1 MGTKM
6 NTNVQS
12 FERVN
17 WPEII
22 RNYQVLDYPKAVGQI
37 LTSVV
42 PYLGMMILM
51 YFTLEFSYWWTLLLA
66 VPTAG
71 FAVRT
76 FIIFHDCGH
85 QSFFGSKNKRANDVL
100 GVITGLLTFTPY
112 HFWRRSHAKHH
123 ATVAKL
129 DQRGKGDV
137 WMMTVDEWNEA
148 NKWKKLIYRVYRNP
162 LILFTIGA
170 WLNIIVAQRIPL
182 PGMDSQD
189 KRSILLTD
197 IALLVIGVSVSLLIG
212 WKAYLLIQM
221 PVMMIASSV
230 GVWLFYVQHQF
241 PGAYWARDT
250 EWDYLTACMQGS
262 SYYRLPEILRFF
274 TGNIGFHH
282 LHHLSHLV
290 PNYHLPILFKE
301 HPELAVKP
309 ITLWDTRKLLGIRLY
324 DEAGGRYVGFP
335 D

>member
-1 MGTKM
+1 M
-6 NTNVQS
+6 NAQS
-12 FERVN
+12 YEKVN
-17 WPEII
+17 WIAII
-22 RNYQVLDYPKAVGQI
+22 KKYQIPDNRIAVGQL

-42 PYLGMMILM
+42 PYVGMMILM
-51 YFTLEFSYWWTLLLA
+51 YFTLDRSYLLTLLLA
-66 VPTAG
+66 VPAAG

-85 QSFFGSKNKRANDVL
+85 QSFFGSKNKKANDIL
-100 GVITGLLTFTPY
+100 GVITGILTFTPY

-137 WMMTVDEWNEA
+137 WMMTVDEWNDA
-148 NKWKKLIYRVYRNP
+148 NQWKKLVYRVYRNP

-170 WLNIIVAQRIPL
+170 WLNMIIAQRFPA
-182 PGMDSQD
+182 PSMDPQD
-189 KRSILLTD
+189 RRSILLTD
-197 IALLVIGVSVSLLIG
+197 LALIMIGVTVSLLIG
-212 WKAYLLIQM
+212 WQAYLLIQM

-241 PGAYWARDT
+241 PGAYWARDD
-250 EWDYLTACMQGS
+250 EWDYLKACMAGS
-262 SYYRLPEILRFF
+262 SYYQLPAILRFF
-274 TGNIGFHH
+274 TGNIGYHH

-290 PNYHLPILFKE
+290 PNYNLHLLFRD

-309 ITLWDTRKLLGIRLY
+309 ITLLDTFKLLRIRLY
-324 DEAGGRYVGFP
+324 DEAMGNYVGYP
-335 D
+335 A

>member
-1 MGTKM
+1 M
-6 NTNVQS
+6 NTYVQG
-12 FERVN
+12 FENVN
-17 WPEII
+17 WKEII
-22 RNYQVLDYPKAVGQI
+22 RKYQAPDMPKAIGQI

-42 PYLGMMILM
+42 PYIGMMILM
-51 YFTLEFSYWWTLLLA
+51 YFTLEISYWWTLLLA

-85 QSFFGSKNKRANDVL
+85 QSFFGSKSKKANDIL

-112 HFWRRSHAKHH
+112 HIWRRSHAKHH

-148 NKWKKLIYRVYRNP
+148 NKWKKLIYRAYRNP
-162 LILFTIGA
+162 LMLFTIGA
-170 WLNIIVAQRIPL
+170 WFNIIVAQRIPF
-182 PGMDSQD
+182 PGMDPQD

-197 IALLVIGVSVSLLIG
+197 IALLIIAVPISLLIG

-230 GVWLFYVQHQF
+230 GVWLFYIQHQF
-241 PGAYWARDT
+241 PGAYWARDD
-250 EWDYLTACMQGS
+250 EWDYFTACMQGS
-262 SYYRLPEILRFF
+262 SFYQLPEILRFF

-282 LHHLSHLV
+282 YLHHLSHLV
-290 PNYHLPILFKE
+290 PNYNLPILFTK
-301 HPELAVKP
+301 HPVLAVKP
-309 ITLWDTRKLLGIRLY
+309 ITLWDTRKLLEIRLY
-324 DEAGGRYVGFP
+324 DEAKGSYVGFP
-335 D
+335 A